1 MAGTTFST
9 KTSSTNLVNLQST
22 VNTCTRPYSTFM
34 ATRRTAPDGE
44 PKRQHSQA
52 RRTDTYARLLRQ
64 AYECATARVLHLV
77 TGSGRLAGSE
87 YKIFLHTPFKAQYVH
102 GEISTSFQAWTLS
115 LGASERS
122 LRVDLGRLDSSLSWR
137 ALRYVQTRIIGQE
150 KNNHRVISI
159 MAPLSDRDTWLRE
172 LGS

>member
-1 MAGTTFST
+1 M
-9 KTSSTNLVNLQST
+9 N
-22 VNTCTRPYSTFM
+22 
-34 ATRRTAPDGE
+34 
-44 PKRQHSQA
+44 
-52 RRTDTYARLLRQ
+52 ARLRAYCIWLRVADGSQ
-64 AYECATARVLHLV
+64 GTA
-77 TGSGRLAGSE
+77 E
-87 YKIFLHTPFKAQYVH
+87 YKVFLHTPFKAQYVH

-159 MAPLSDRDTWLRE
+159 LAPLSDRDTWLRE